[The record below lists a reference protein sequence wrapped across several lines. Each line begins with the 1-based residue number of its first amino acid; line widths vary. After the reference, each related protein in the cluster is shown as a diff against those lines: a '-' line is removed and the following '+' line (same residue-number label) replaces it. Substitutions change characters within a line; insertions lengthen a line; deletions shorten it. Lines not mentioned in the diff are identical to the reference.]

1 MVVVVAAYGVCCRV
15 LLLHSAEAPSFFF
28 RSSSFPKLTRGGC
41 CMLLLLGA
49 ETPISVSSFPL
60 VGLLLLSFSFPR
72 ICLSFWSLFLR
83 QLSTLTLVLFLSFS
97 FPFLPLLFSFLF
109 SSLFSLENKLS
120 PSSLPF
126 LFCIRAVFIGAG
138 GAGLTLPRPII
149 CMWCE
154 AAAPPCHG
162 TGWDIQ
168 YGCRL
173 QDTALWFLI
182 MRRCGWR
189 LILGFDR
196 GERRKKKQ
204 ETKKKTYL
212 PLVHV
217 QGKKKKK
224 QCRLKT
230 TLFCFSPFSFWRMH
244 KTALFFPKTRR
255 FI

>member
-28 RSSSFPKLTRGGC
+28 RSSSFPKLTHGGC

-60 VGLLLLSFSFPR
+60 VGLLLLSFSLPC

-83 QLSTLTLVLFLSFS
+83 RLSTLTLVLLLSFS

-109 SSLFSLENKLS
+109 SSLFSLENKLP

-126 LFCIRAVFIGAG
+126 LFCIPAVFIGAG

-149 CMWCE
+149 CMGCE
-154 AAAPPCHG
+154 AAAPPCHD

-168 YGCRL
+168 YGRRL

-196 GERRKKKQ
+196 GEKRKKKQ
-204 ETKKKTYL
+204 GTKKKL
-212 PLVHV
+212 I
-217 QGKKKKK
+217 
-224 QCRLKT
+224 
-230 TLFCFSPFSFWRMH
+230 
-244 KTALFFPKTRR
+244 FPWCTSRGRR
-255 FI
+255 RRNSAA